1 MAKVK
6 LIIDTDPGI
15 DDAMAIFYA
24 ASEPEID
31 LLALTTIFGNVT
43 TSQASRNALYLID
56 KLGLDIPVSQGLEC
70 PRVLPPFPPSSN
82 VHGFEGLGT
91 LHVRPSPVSP
101 INQSAPEY
109 LVEMA
114 QEHKGEMVICPIGPL
129 TNIAAAMDL
138 DSNFCSNLQR
148 MVIMGGSL
156 RAGGNIT
163 PFAEAN
169 IYHDPHAANHVLQHG
184 KNIML
189 VGLDVTNKVICP
201 RSFFY
206 EIAKHSRRLG
216 SLLLEMS
223 EFYID
228 FYEIVGKFDGCGMHD
243 PSALI
248 ACVVPELFQTETHK
262 LRVCCDGESS
272 GEILVDPEGP
282 GNLVDVCVEVD
293 IEAVKQK
300 FFQKV
305 TQLP

>member
-1 MAKVK
+1 MTNVK

-24 ASEPEID
+24 GSEPEID

-43 TSQASRNALYLID
+43 ITQASRNALYLID
-56 KLGLDIPVSQGLEC
+56 QMGLDIPVSQGLEC

-82 VHGFEGLGT
+82 VHGVEGLGA
-91 LHVRPSPVSP
+91 LHVRPAPGSL
-101 INQSAPEY
+101 INKSAPEY

-114 QEHKGEMVICPIGPL
+114 QQHKGELVICPIGPL

-138 DSNFCSNLQR
+138 DPNFCSNLKR

-169 IYHDPHAANHVLQHG
+169 IYHDPHAANHVLHYG

-189 VGLDVTNKVICP
+189 VGLDVTNKVICS
-201 RSFFY
+201 RDFFY
-206 EIAKHSRRLG
+206 EIAKYSPKFG
-216 SLLLEMS
+216 GLLLEMS
-223 EFYID
+223 NFYIN
-228 FYEIVGKFDGCGMHD
+228 FYETAGKFDGCGMHD
-243 PSALI
+243 PSALV
-248 ACVVPELFQTETHK
+248 ACVAPELFQTESHK
-262 LRVCCDGESS
+262 LRVCCEGESS
-272 GEILVDPEGP
+272 GKILIAPEGL
-282 GNLVDVCVEVD
+282 GNLVDVCVEVN

-305 TQLP
+305 ILLP

>member
-1 MAKVK
+1 MTNVK

-24 ASEPEID
+24 ASEPAID

-43 TSQASRNALYLID
+43 ISQASRNALYLID
-56 KLGLDIPVSQGLEC
+56 QMGLNIPVSQGLEC
-70 PRVLPPFPPSSN
+70 PRVLPPFPPSTN
-82 VHGFEGLGT
+82 VHGVEGLGT
-91 LHVRPSPVSP
+91 LHVRPAPDSP
-101 INQSAPEY
+101 INRAAPEY
-109 LVEMA
+109 LVEMG
-114 QEHKGEMVICPIGPL
+114 QKHKGELVVCSIGPL

-138 DSNFCSNLQR
+138 DPNFCSNLNR

-156 RAGGNIT
+156 KAGGNIT

-189 VGLDVTNKVICP
+189 VGLDVTNKVICQ

-216 SLLLEMS
+216 NLLLEMS
-223 EFYID
+223 KFYID
-228 FYEIVGKFDGCGMHD
+228 FYETVGKFDGCGMHD

-248 ACVVPELFQTETHK
+248 ACVAPELFQIEAHK
-262 LRVCCDGESS
+262 LRVCCGGESS
-272 GEILVDPEGP
+272 GEVLIDPESS
-282 GNLVDVCVEVD
+282 GNLVDVCVEVN

-305 TQLP
+305 IQLP